1 LFQSTPDGFPVL
13 RRRLHHDFLD
23 LPFEQ
28 PSCQRAQLR
37 AARANQHLL
46 KRMLALDLDI
56 GRVFHFV
63 LGGIFYRT
71 AWDEGICAFSWTSSS

>member
-1 LFQSTPDGFPVL
+1 VDAGPGTELAEIYRARVFQTEDELKEAMKRPDAHV
-13 RRRLHHDFLD
+13 
-23 LPFEQ
+23 
-28 PSCQRAQLR
+28 
-37 AARANQHLL
+37 
-46 KRMLALDLDI
+46 